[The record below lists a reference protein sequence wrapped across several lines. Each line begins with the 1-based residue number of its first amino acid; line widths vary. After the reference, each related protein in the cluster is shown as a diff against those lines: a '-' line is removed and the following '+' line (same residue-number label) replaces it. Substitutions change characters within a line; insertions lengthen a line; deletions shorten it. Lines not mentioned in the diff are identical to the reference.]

1 MTLGEAKMDEE
12 WEEQMI
18 RQITEMFKN
27 MGMPMDAETLRGMI
41 GNFRTQFEQM
51 GIDPEKLSGDS
62 VNLNIDLSQF
72 KEMLSGSG
80 DIKDMFEKMGVKVE
94 VDAKAIKVDTPEGE
108 ESSIT
113 FPPADF
119 YLDGWMMNVTIDCS
133 MQIDLTEN
141 NIEVSLINDGEVIE
155 IMRTTQVNP
164 VTKIDLPQPCED
176 LVDWEFNNGILDLT
190 LKLIPQG
197 SALAEP
203 DDGDDDDRP
212 DKAEDD
218 DEEEEMP
225 DVSIDFGD
233 EDDDEDDGGIPIV

>member
-1 MTLGEAKMDEE
+1 MDEE

-41 GNFRTQFEQM
+41 GNFRAQFEQM

-80 DIKDMFEKMGVKVE
+80 DVKDMFKRMGVKVE
-94 VDAKAIKVDTPEGE
+94 VDAKAIAVDTPDGE

-164 VTKIDLPQPCED
+164 VTIIDLPQPCED

-203 DDGDDDDRP
+203 DDGDDDDDRP
-212 DKAEDD
+212 DEAEDD

>member
-1 MTLGEAKMDEE
+1 MDEE

-27 MGMPMDAETLRGMI
+27 LGMPMDGETLRGMI

-72 KEMLSGSG
+72 KEMLSGS
-80 DIKDMFEKMGVKVE
+80 DDVKDMFERMGVKVE
-94 VDAKAIKVDTPEGE
+94 VDAKAIEVDTPEGE

-119 YLDGWMMNVTIDCS
+119 HLDGWMMNVTIDCS
-133 MQIDLTEN
+133 MQIDLTES
-141 NIEVSLINDGEVIE
+141 NIEVSLINGGEVIE
-155 IMRTTQVNP
+155 IMRTAQVNP
-164 VTKIDLPQPCED
+164 ITKIDLPQPCED
-176 LVDWEFNNGILDLT
+176 LVDWEFNNGILDLS

-197 SALAEP
+197 SALPESGNSDDEDHPDEAE
-203 DDGDDDDRP
+203 
-212 DKAEDD
+212 ED
-218 DEEEEMP
+218 DEEIEMP
-225 DVSIDFGD
+225 DVSIDLGD
-233 EDDDEDDGGIPIV
+233 DDDDEDDGGIPIV

>member
-1 MTLGEAKMDEE
+1 MDEE

-41 GNFRTQFEQM
+41 GNFRAQFEQM

-80 DIKDMFEKMGVKVE
+80 DVKDMFERMGVKVE
-94 VDAKAIKVDTPEGE
+94 VDAKVIEVDTPEGE
-108 ESSIT
+108 DSSIT

-141 NIEVSLINDGEVIE
+141 NIEVLLISDGEAIE

-164 VTKIDLPQPCED
+164 VTRIDLPQPCED

-197 SALAEP
+197 SALLKST
-203 DDGDDDDRP
+203 DNDDDHP
-212 DKAEDD
+212 EE
-218 DEEEEMP
+218 DEEDEDVEMP
-225 DVSIDFGD
+225 DVSIDLAGED
-233 EDDDEDDGGIPIV
+233 GDDDEDDGGIPIV

>member
-1 MTLGEAKMDEE
+1 MDEE

-41 GNFRTQFEQM
+41 GNFRAQFEQM

-80 DIKDMFEKMGVKVE
+80 DVKDMFKRMGVKVE
-94 VDAKAIKVDTPEGE
+94 VDAKAIAVDTPDGE

-141 NIEVSLINDGEVIE
+141 NIEVLLISDGEVIE

-164 VTKIDLPQPCED
+164 VTIIDLPQPCED

-203 DDGDDDDRP
+203 DDGDDDDDRP
-212 DKAEDD
+212 DEAEDD

>member
-1 MTLGEAKMDEE
+1 MDEE

-41 GNFRTQFEQM
+41 GNFRAQFEQM

-72 KEMLSGSG
+72 KKMLSGSG
-80 DIKDMFEKMGVKVE
+80 DVKDMFKRMGVKVE
-94 VDAKAIKVDTPEGE
+94 VDAKAIAVDTPDGE

-141 NIEVSLINDGEVIE
+141 NIEVLLISDGEAIE

-164 VTKIDLPQPCED
+164 VTIIDLPQPCED

-197 SALAEP
+197 SALLKST
-203 DDGDDDDRP
+203 DSDDDHP
-212 DKAEDD
+212 EE
-218 DEEEEMP
+218 DEEDEDVEMP
-225 DVSIDFGD
+225 DVSIDLAGED
-233 EDDDEDDGGIPIV
+233 GDDDEDDGGIPTV